1 MLLYKELTDR
11 ILKAA
16 YTVHNELGCGFL
28 EKVYQEA
35 MAIQLSEMGIPFERE
50 KHLPITYHGKVL
62 KCDYIADF
70 VVDGKVILELKAVT
84 DIDPVFY
91 AQTINYLRATDI
103 KIGFLM
109 NFGQKDFFFKR
120 ISNFNYH
127 TESHGV
133 HGN

>member
-35 MAIQLSEMGIPFERE
+35 LEVQLSEMGIPFERE

-70 VVDGKVILELKAVT
+70 VVDNKVIIELKAVT
-84 DIDPVFY
+84 EMSPIFE
-91 AQTINYLRATDI
+91 AQTINYLRATGI
-103 KIGFLM
+103 KVGLLI
-109 NFGQKDFFFKR
+109 NFGIRQLQIKR
-120 ISNFNYH
+120 LAY
-127 TESHGV
+127 
-133 HGN
+133 